1 MSVEA
6 TFHVSKDYACR
17 GAPRRLLA
25 GAAVERGGL
34 PPLLDAPTAAQR
46 PSVVRKAD
54 VDHGLPSVIVLRVTL
69 MVSPPRPCVAG
80 QACPSPD
87 RARLGRRTRGQ
98 LAAHPRLA
106 MPASTLTPI
115 SVWARASERKLGGIL
130 FRGKYLRGGSTPLLL
145 AQAHPRP
152 GAATITRII

>member
-69 MVSPPRPCVAG
+69 MVSPSSPVCGWAGLPQPRSSKAWAADTRAAG
-80 QACPSPD
+80 GASS
-87 RARLGRRTRGQ
+87 A
-98 LAAHPRLA
+98 LA

-115 SVWARASERKLGGIL
+115 SV
-130 FRGKYLRGGSTPLLL
+130 
-145 AQAHPRP
+145 
-152 GAATITRII
+152 